1 MPEHAIRALRG
12 VYDGLLATSREGVM
26 AETSVDLAK
35 AMYGDKAKA
44 LPQKV
49 VITILELLLIVFSGW
64 LMFGGGEVWV
74 AGVLGFEPAA
84 TMPARRLLILTF
96 SLIVLARMSFMMFR
110 LMKRNI
116 PWTESLSVPFAF
128 AIYYVGFALFVLPSR
143 APLDSFDGLAI
154 LIYAFGSYL
163 NTAGE
168 LGRDRFKQRPENR
181 GKLYT
186 GGLFAWSMHINFVG
200 DILWVCAFAMVSRNP
215 WAALVPVLLTLF
227 FVFVNVPALDAY
239 LADQYGEDF
248 AAYQKRTKRLIPFV
262 W

>member
-1 MPEHAIRALRG
+1 
-12 VYDGLLATSREGVM
+12 M
-26 AETSVDLAK
+26 AEKSADLAN
-35 AMYGDKAKA
+35 AMYGDKASA

-49 VITILELLLIVFSGW
+49 VITILELVLIVFSGW
-64 LMFGGGEVWV
+64 LMFGGGELII
-74 AGVLGFEPAA
+74 AGFLGFEPAV
-84 TMPARRLLILTF
+84 TIPARRLVILAF
-96 SLIVLARMSFMMFR
+96 SLIVLGRMTFMMFR

-116 PWTESLSVPFAF
+116 PWAESLSVPLAF

-168 LGRDRFKQRPENR
+168 LGRERFKRKPENR

-186 GGLFAWSMHINFVG
+186 GGPFAWSMHINFFG
-200 DILWVCAFAMVSRNP
+200 DILWVCAYAMVSRNP
-215 WAALVPVLLTLF
+215 WAALIPVLLTFF
-227 FVFVNVPALDAY
+227 FVFVNVPVLDAY
-239 LADQYGEDF
+239 LADRYGEDF